1 MGKFNAVEY
10 KNQYNREHYA
20 RLGVQVPIE
29 DRPKIDEHWKSKGYK
44 SFNAYV
50 LDLIR
55 KDMNEP
61 TEVKSNIHIDKI
73 KGDTVNIG

>member
-1 MGKFNAVEY
+1 MAFDKVKYNNAFN
-10 KNQYNREHYA
+10 KEHYA
-20 RLGVQVPIE
+20 RLSIQVPIE
-29 DRPKIDEHWKSKGYK
+29 DRPNIDKYWKSKGYK
-44 SFNAYV
+44 SFNAYI

-61 TEVKSNIHIDKI
+61 KETKSNIHIDKI

>member
-1 MGKFNAVEY
+1 MAFDKVKYNNTFN
-10 KNQYNREHYA
+10 KEHYA

-61 TEVKSNIHIDKI
+61 KEVKSNIHIDKI